1 MSDGRRGHDA
11 QSRGLALAL
20 QRLVPCTVHTL
31 DAPGLL
37 ATLRDWLRGVFAAGR
52 HLPAPQL
59 ILGAGHATHL
69 PMLAARR
76 ARGGRVVVLMKPS
89 LPLSWFD
96 CCLIPEHDRP
106 PARGNVIATR
116 GMLNHVQ
123 PAATQDPAFGLILVG
138 GPSKHYHWDAPALLA
153 QIRALLDHSP
163 GVTWTITDSPRTPP
177 ATRAALKEAAQPN
190 AAFQP
195 HAECDPGWLEQQY
208 ARAGTVWV
216 SRDSLSMIYEALTAG
231 AAVGIL
237 DAPRARPGRVSRA
250 VDDLLR
256 AGLVTDFS
264 AWQRG
269 VRPAP
274 PAEEF
279 NEARRCARLIKERGL
294 LDGATA

>member
-20 QRLVPCTVHTL
+20 QQLVPCAVHTL
-31 DAPGLL
+31 DAPGPR
-37 ATLRDWLRGVFAAGR
+37 AILRDLLRGEFTAGQ

-76 ARGGRVVVLMKPS
+76 VRGGRVVVLMKPS
-89 LPLSWFD
+89 LPLSFFD

-106 PARGNVIATR
+106 PARANVIATR
-116 GMLNHVQ
+116 GILNHVQ
-123 PAATQDPAFGLILVG
+123 PATTHDSAFGLILIG
-138 GPSKHYHWDAPALLA
+138 GPSKHCHWDVSAMLA
-153 QIRALLDHSP
+153 QIRALLDRSP
-163 GVTWTITDSPRTPP
+163 GVSWTITDSPRTPP
-177 ATRAALKEAAQPN
+177 ATRAALKEIAQPN
-190 AAFQP
+190 ATFQP
-195 HAECDPGWLEQQY
+195 HAETDPGWLEQQY

-231 AAVGIL
+231 AAVGLL
-237 DAPRARPGRVSRA
+237 DVPRARPGRVSRA

-256 AGLVTDFS
+256 AGLVTDFA
-264 AWQRG
+264 AWQQG
-269 VRPAP
+269 AHPAP

-279 NEARRCARLIKERGL
+279 NEARRCARLIKARGL
-294 LDGATA
+294 LDGKPA